1 MSGVQGLFDKGYTT
15 CADLPLTRKGGST
28 IDVVRR
34 GDRRLGGRGAAL
46 LTAGL
51 LLSVVIATGVAT
63 ASSGPNGIQPW
74 DRYDTG
80 RVSVVFPE
88 QLPAVELVQDANS
101 SVSAT
106 LQLTGIYE
114 LSSGPLANAS
124 IVAAAFPDQ
133 AQSFNG
139 SASAPSPTAPLAL
152 TAQLGSFPVQ
162 AQVWQTGGFLAPL
175 GDALGQT
182 TLSVSYSPSTTTASG
197 AGVGINWSLSSWPWV
212 APHDY
217 LALAFAFG
225 YAAGGALT
233 ACTASSLLY
242 HTLPA
247 CVGSPVPNGTA
258 LWGAGFSSVEGEG
271 GGGPV
276 ATVSWANQVRFGSA
290 TSPVTVGA
298 LANGTGRGDLLLSA
312 PEATSTSGAAGTV
325 EFALAAP
332 PSPATVITALAG
344 DPLVYGG
351 TAVLL
356 GAVSAVGVVAYRQ
369 HDRRV
374 RDEL

>member
-1 MSGVQGLFDKGYTT
+1 MNEVQRLFDKGYTP
-15 CADLPLTRKGGST
+15 CPAHSLTSQGGYT
-28 IDVVRR
+28 IDFARR
-34 GDRRLGGRGAAL
+34 GERGPRGRGAAV

-51 LLSVVIATGVAT
+51 LLSVLAAGVAT
-63 ASSGPNGIQPW
+63 ASTGPTGIQPW

-114 LSSGPLANAS
+114 LSSGALANAS

-139 SASAPSPTAPLAL
+139 SAPAPTTTAPLAL
-152 TAQLGSFPVQ
+152 SAQLGAFPVQ

-175 GDALGQT
+175 GSALGQT
-182 TLSVSYSPSTTTASG
+182 TLSVSYSATTTTTSV
-197 AGVGINWSLSSWPWV
+197 AGLGINWSLSSWPWV
-212 APHDY
+212 GPHDY
-217 LALAFAFG
+217 LALSFEFG
-225 YAAGGALT
+225 YAAGGGLT

-242 HTLPA
+242 HTLPP
-247 CVGSPVPNGTA
+247 CVGSAVPNGTA
-258 LWGAGFSSVEGEG
+258 LWGAGFSSVEGDG
-271 GGGPV
+271 HGGPV
-276 ATVSWANQVRFGSA
+276 AAVSWGSNVVFGSA

-298 LANGTGRGDLLLSA
+298 LANGTGRGNLLLSA
-312 PEATSTSGAAGTV
+312 PEASPTSGASGTV
-325 EFALAAP
+325 QFALVAP
-332 PSPATVITALAG
+332 PTPAAIVGALTG
-344 DPLVYGG
+344 EPWVYGG
-351 TAVLL
+351 TAVALAAL
-356 GAVSAVGVVAYRQ
+356 SAVGVAAYRR

>member
-1 MSGVQGLFDKGYTT
+1 MRGVQGLFDKGYTT
-15 CADLPLTRKGGST
+15 SPAHSLTRKGGST
-28 IDVVRR
+28 IDVTGRAQ
-34 GDRRLGGRGAAL
+34 RRLAVRGAAL

-51 LLSVVIATGVAT
+51 LLGVVAAGVAAAT
-63 ASSGPNGIQPW
+63 SGPTSIQPW

-133 AQSFNG
+133 AQTFNG
-139 SASAPSPTAPLAL
+139 SAPAPATTAPLAL
-152 TAQLGSFPVQ
+152 TAQLGAFPVQ

-175 GDALGQT
+175 GSALGQT
-182 TLSVSYSPSTTTASG
+182 TLSVSYSASTSTSSV

-212 APHDY
+212 GPHDY
-217 LALAFAFG
+217 LALSFEFG

-242 HTLPA
+242 HTVPP
-247 CVGSPVPNGTA
+247 CVGSAVPNGTA
-258 LWGAGFSSVEGEG
+258 LWGAGFSSVEGNG
-271 GGGPV
+271 GTGPV
-276 ATVSWANQVRFGSA
+276 AAVSWGSNVLFGSS
-290 TSPVTVGA
+290 TSPITVGA
-298 LANGTGRGDLLLSA
+298 LANGTGRGNLLLTA
-312 PEATSTSGAAGTV
+312 PEAPSTAGASGTV
-325 EFALAAP
+325 QFALVAP
-332 PSPATVITALAG
+332 PSPAAILGALTG
-344 DPLVYGG
+344 EPLAYAG
-351 TAVLL
+351 TAVAL
-356 GAVSAVGVVAYRQ
+356 AVLSGVGVAAYRR